1 MSQIMEEVLNRLV
14 DTSKPDK
21 ISALKNTLKNIATK
35 AYKWSYN
42 VNTGYLN
49 HDFRPHFFPPNAEFN
64 SQEMESGAKSSTRI
78 FSVFKSTEK
87 IIASVGLGLKS
98 SAARGP
104 NQRPEEELRRK
115 VRVVRASGI

>member
-1 MSQIMEEVLNRLV
+1 MRRVLNQLV

-21 ISALKNTLKNIATK
+21 IPTLKNTLKNIATK

-64 SQEMESGAKSSTRI
+64 SQEMENETKSSTRS
-78 FSVFKSTEK
+78 FSFVSKSTEK

-104 NQRPEEELRRK
+104 DQGPE
-115 VRVVRASGI
+115 

>member
-1 MSQIMEEVLNRLV
+1 MSQIMRRVLNQLV
-14 DTSKPDK
+14 DTSKLDK
-21 ISALKNTLKNIATK
+21 NSALKNTLKNIATK

-64 SQEMESGAKSSTRI
+64 SQEMENGAKSSTRS
-78 FSVFKSTEK
+78 FLVFKSTEK

-104 NQRPEEELRRK
+104 DQGPEEVLHRK
-115 VRVVRASGI
+115 VRVLRA